1 MSITPDAH
9 NHQESAS
16 RLVANI
22 GLAALCRFILNTS
35 RRFVYPFAPV
45 LSRGLGV
52 PLTAITSLIALNW
65 ATGIIAVFIGPV
77 TDRLGYRLMMI
88 VGMTMLAAG
97 LLVSGIIP
105 IYGVVLVAL
114 FLAALGKAVF
124 DPAVQAYIS
133 EQVPYRRRGLAIGF
147 LEYSWAGSA
156 LLGIPALALVID
168 RFGWR
173 SPFFLMGALALLGI
187 FALMALIHPAEGDA
201 AQPASKINL
210 KQAWQGVLGEKTAR
224 SALVFIFLVSAAN
237 DNLFV
242 VYGAWLENSFGLS
255 IVALGL
261 GTSAIGLAELLGE
274 TLTATLADR
283 IGLKRS
289 VMTGLT
295 ICIIA
300 LPFLIRYIG
309 LKRSVVSSLIIC
321 IIFYLV
327 LPFAAQTINMAFFSL
342 FLIFAAF
349 EFMIVASV
357 SMATELLPETRATM
371 MASYMGA
378 AGLGRVVG
386 ALMGGPVWLMG
397 GITATGFVSALIS
410 SLALGALLWGLHGW
424 NKK

>member
-1 MSITPDAH
+1 MPNTPDAH
-9 NHQESAS
+9 RLQEPAA
-16 RLVANI
+16 RLVLNI
-22 GLAALCRFILNTS
+22 GVAALCRFILNTS

-88 VGMTMLAAG
+88 AGMTLLAVG
-97 LLVSGIIP
+97 LLVSGFLP
-105 IYGVVLVAL
+105 LYAVVLVAL

-156 LLGIPALALVID
+156 LLGIPALAIVID
-168 RFGWR
+168 KFGWR
-173 SPFFLMGALALLGI
+173 SPFFLMGGLALLGI
-187 FALMALIHPAEGDA
+187 AALVVLIPRANRDHSRQD
-201 AQPASKINL
+201 SKINL
-210 KQAWQGVLGEKTAR
+210 KAAWKRVLREKPAR
-224 SALVFIFLVSAAN
+224 GALAFIFLVSAAN

-242 VYGAWLENSFGLS
+242 VYGAWLEKSFGLS

-274 TLTATLADR
+274 TLTAVLADR

-289 VMTGLT
+289 VVTGLM
-295 ICIIA
+295 
-300 LPFLIRYIG
+300 
-309 LKRSVVSSLIIC
+309 IC
-321 IIFYLV
+321 IIFYV
-327 LPFAAQTINMAFFSL
+327 ILPFLAQTITMAFFSL
-342 FLIFAAF
+342 FLIFVAF
-349 EFMIVASV
+349 EFLIVASV
-357 SMATELLPETRATM
+357 SMATELLPEARATM
-371 MASYMGA
+371 MATYLGA

-386 ALMGGPVWLMG
+386 ALIGGPVWLIG
-397 GITATGFVSALIS
+397 GILATSVVSACIS
-410 SLALGALLWGLHGW
+410 ALALGALLWGLPGW
-424 NKK
+424 HKR

>member
-1 MSITPDAH
+1 MSISPDAH
-9 NHQESAS
+9 NHRESAP

-65 ATGIIAVFIGPV
+65 ATGIIAVLIGPV

-88 VGMTMLAAG
+88 VGMTMLAVG

-105 IYGVVLVAL
+105 VYGVVLVAL

-173 SPFFLMGALALLGI
+173 SPFFLMGVLALLGI
-187 FALMALIHPAEGDA
+187 FALMALIPPAKRDA
-201 AQPASKINL
+201 VQPASKINP
-210 KQAWQGVLGEKTAR
+210 KQAWQGVMGEKTAR
-224 SALVFIFLVSAAN
+224 GALIFIFLVSMAN

-261 GTSAIGLAELLGE
+261 GTSAIGLAELAGE

-283 IGLKRS
+283 
-289 VMTGLT
+289 
-295 ICIIA
+295 
-300 LPFLIRYIG
+300 FG
-309 LKRSVVSSLIIC
+309 LKRSVVTSLIIC
-321 IIFYLV
+321 IIFYV
-327 LPFAAQTINMAFFSL
+327 ILPFVAQTINMAFFSL
-342 FLIFAAF
+342 FLIFVAF

-357 SMATELLPETRATM
+357 SMATELLTETRATM

-386 ALMGGPVWLMG
+386 ALIGGPVWLMG

-410 SLALGALLWGLHGW
+410 SLALGALLWGLRGW
-424 NKK
+424 PVK

>member
-1 MSITPDAH
+1 MSNTPDSH
-9 NHQESAS
+9 RPQEPAA
-16 RLVANI
+16 RLVLNI
-22 GLAALCRFILNTS
+22 GVAALCRFILNTS

-88 VGMTMLAAG
+88 VGMSLLAVG
-97 LLVSGIIP
+97 LLVSGFFPLYAI
-105 IYGVVLVAL
+105 VLVAL

-156 LLGIPALALVID
+156 LLGIPALAIIID
-168 RFGWR
+168 KFGWR
-173 SPFFLMGALALLGI
+173 SPFFLMGVLALLGI
-187 FALMALIHPAEGDA
+187 AALVILIPRAKKDHARQD
-201 AQPASKINL
+201 SKINL
-210 KQAWQGVLGEKTAR
+210 KAAWKQVWRERTAR
-224 SALVFIFLVSAAN
+224 GALAFIFLVSAAN

-242 VYGAWLENSFGLS
+242 VYGAWLEQSFGLS

-274 TLTATLADR
+274 TMTATLADR
-283 IGLKRS
+283 IGLKKS
-289 VMTGLT
+289 VVTGLM
-295 ICIIA
+295 
-300 LPFLIRYIG
+300 
-309 LKRSVVSSLIIC
+309 IC
-321 IIFYLV
+321 IIFYV
-327 LPFAAQTINMAFFSL
+327 ILPFISQTITMAFVSL
-342 FLIFAAF
+342 FLIFVAF

-371 MASYMGA
+371 MATYLGA

-386 ALMGGPVWLMG
+386 ALIGGPVWLIG
-397 GITATGFVSALIS
+397 GIFATGVVSALIS
-410 SLALGALLWGLHGW
+410 ALALGALFWGLQGW
-424 NKK
+424 GKN

>member
-1 MSITPDAH
+1 MSNTPDAH
-9 NHQESAS
+9 RLQEPPA
-16 RLVANI
+16 RLVLNI
-22 GLAALCRFILNTS
+22 GVAALCRFILNTS

-88 VGMTMLAAG
+88 AGMTMLAVG
-97 LLVSGIIP
+97 LLVSGFLP
-105 IYGVVLVAL
+105 LYAVVLVAL

-156 LLGIPALALVID
+156 LLGIPALAIVID
-168 RFGWR
+168 KFGWR
-173 SPFFLMGALALLGI
+173 SPFFLMGVLALLGI
-187 FALMALIHPAEGDA
+187 AALVVLIPRANKDPARQD
-201 AQPASKINL
+201 SKINL
-210 KQAWQGVLGEKTAR
+210 KAAWKRVLREKPAR
-224 SALVFIFLVSAAN
+224 GALAFIFLVSAAN

-242 VYGAWLENSFGLS
+242 VYGAWLEKSFGLS

-274 TLTATLADR
+274 TMTAVLADR

-289 VMTGLT
+289 VVTGL
-295 ICIIA
+295 
-300 LPFLIRYIG
+300 G
-309 LKRSVVSSLIIC
+309 IC
-321 IIFYLV
+321 IIFYVL
-327 LPFAAQTINMAFFSL
+327 LPFLAQTITMAFVSL
-342 FLIFAAF
+342 FLIFVAF

-357 SMATELLPETRATM
+357 SMATELLPEARATM
-371 MASYMGA
+371 MATYLGA

-386 ALMGGPVWLMG
+386 ALIGGPVWLIG
-397 GITATGFVSALIS
+397 GIFATGVVSAFIS
-410 SLALGALLWGLHGW
+410 ALALGALLWGLPGW
-424 NKK
+424 HKR

>member
-1 MSITPDAH
+1 MSTPPDRHRPIEPVA
-9 NHQESAS
+9 
-16 RLVANI
+16 RLVLNVGVA
-22 GLAALCRFILNTS
+22 GLCRFILNTS

-65 ATGIIAVFIGPV
+65 ATGIMAIFIGPV
-77 TDRLGYRLMMI
+77 TDRLGYRFMMI
-88 VGMTMLAAG
+88 TGMILLAVG
-97 LLVSGIIP
+97 LLVSGFFP
-105 IYGVVLVAL
+105 LYAVVIVAL

-156 LLGIPALALVID
+156 LLGIPALAIIID

-173 SPFFLMGALALLGI
+173 SPFFIMGLLALLGI
-187 FALMALIHPAEGDA
+187 AALFVLIPRKNGHARLDPHIDLMA
-201 AQPASKINL
+201 
-210 KQAWQGVLGEKTAR
+210 AWRGVLREKTAR
-224 SALVFIFLVSAAN
+224 GALAFIFLVSAAN

-242 VYGAWLENSFGLS
+242 VYGAWMEKSFGLS

-261 GTSAIGLAELLGE
+261 GTSAIGLAELFGE

-295 ICIIA
+295 ICIIFYA
-300 LPFLIRYIG
+300 MLPFVG
-309 LKRSVVSSLIIC
+309 
-321 IIFYLV
+321 
-327 LPFAAQTINMAFFSL
+327 QTIPMAFVGL
-342 FLIFAAF
+342 FLIFVTF
-349 EFMIVASV
+349 EFMIVTSV
-357 SMATELLPETRATM
+357 SMVTELLPEARATM
-371 MASYMGA
+371 MATYMGA

-386 ALMGGPVWLMG
+386 ALIGGPVWLMG
-397 GITATGFVSALIS
+397 GIFATGLVSAVIS
-410 SLALGALLWGLHGW
+410 ALALGFLWWGLQGW
-424 NKK
+424 EKN

>member
-1 MSITPDAH
+1 MSTTHDAH
-9 NHQESAS
+9 RPQEPAP
-16 RLVANI
+16 RLVLNI
-22 GLAALCRFILNTS
+22 GVAALCRFILNTS

-52 PLTAITSLIALNW
+52 PLTAITSLAALNW
-65 ATGIIAVFIGPV
+65 ATGIMAVFLGPV

-88 VGMTMLAAG
+88 AGMILLAVG
-97 LLVSGIIP
+97 LLVCGFFP
-105 IYGVVLVAL
+105 LYAVVLAAL

-133 EQVPYRRRGLAIGF
+133 EQVPYRRRGLAIGL

-156 LLGIPALALVID
+156 LMGIPALALAID
-168 RFGWR
+168 KFGWR
-173 SPFFLMGALALLGI
+173 SPFFLMGVLALLGI
-187 FALMALIHPAEGDA
+187 AALVVLIPRTKIAHAG
-201 AQPASKINL
+201 QKSKINL
-210 KQAWQGVLGEKTAR
+210 TATWKRVLRERNAR
-224 SALVFIFLVSAAN
+224 GALTFIFLVSAAN

-274 TLTATLADR
+274 TITATLADR

-295 ICIIA
+295 ICIIFYLA
-300 LPFLIRYIG
+300 LPFI
-309 LKRSVVSSLIIC
+309 S
-321 IIFYLV
+321 
-327 LPFAAQTINMAFFSL
+327 QTITLAFVGL
-342 FLIFAAF
+342 FLVFVTF

-357 SMATELLPETRATM
+357 SMATELLPESRATM
-371 MASYMGA
+371 MATYMGA

-386 ALMGGPVWLMG
+386 ALIGGPIWQMG
-397 GITATGFVSALIS
+397 GIVATGVVSALIS
-410 SLALGALLWGLHGW
+410 ALALAALFRGLQGW
-424 NKK
+424 QKS

>member
-1 MSITPDAH
+1 MPDSPIY
-9 NHQESAS
+9 QEPAA
-16 RLVANI
+16 RLAANI
-22 GLAALCRFILNTS
+22 GMAALCRFILNTS

-65 ATGIIAVFIGPV
+65 STGIIAVFIGPL

-88 VGMTMLAAG
+88 IGMVLLCVG
-97 LLVSGIIP
+97 LLVCGIFP
-105 IYGVVLVAL
+105 IYAVVVIAL

-147 LEYSWAGSA
+147 LEYSWAASA

-173 SPFFLMGALALLGI
+173 SPFFLMGVLALLGI
-187 FALMALIHPAEGDA
+187 MALMILIPRKSRGPARPESQD
-201 AQPASKINL
+201 SL
-210 KQAWQGVLGEKTAR
+210 KQAWQGVLREKPAR
-224 SALVFIFLVSAAN
+224 GALAFIFLVSAAN

-242 VYGAWLENSFGLS
+242 IYGAWLENTFGLS

-261 GTSAIGLAELLGE
+261 GTGTIGMAELLGE
-274 TLTATLADR
+274 TMTAALADR

-289 VMTGLT
+289 VVAGLT
-295 ICIIA
+295 ICII
-300 LPFLIRYIG
+300 
-309 LKRSVVSSLIIC
+309 
-321 IIFYLV
+321 FYV
-327 LPFAAQTINMAFFSL
+327 IMPFAGRTITMAFVSL
-342 FLIFAAF
+342 FLIFAVF
-349 EFMIVASV
+349 EFTIVASL

-371 MASYMGA
+371 MATYMGA

-386 ALMGGPVWLMG
+386 ALIGGPVWLIG
-397 GITATGFVSALIS
+397 GIYATGFVSALIS
-410 SLALGALLWGLHGW
+410 ALALGALLWGLQGW
-424 NKK
+424 QKN